1 MNKDNTATKLFSS
14 LENKR
19 NYIYQKNYKE
29 DMIGKVEPTL
39 KDKLKHGYVF
49 GKNNL
54 KLYYEK
60 FIVENPKANI
70 VICHGFGECAEKYYE
85 LIYYFIQEG
94 YSVFIVEHRG
104 HGRSQRLG
112 IDKSQ
117 INVENFNYYVEDFK
131 TFIDEIVIPSGKNKE
146 LLLFAHS
153 MGGGIGTVF
162 LEEYTNYFKAAVLSS
177 PMHEINTG
185 KISKSLAS
193 IISKSMKVFGMKK
206 KYLPGQTTYTG
217 EKDFEGSAT
226 SSRERYEYL
235 YQKIKE
241 NEAYQTGG
249 SSVLWYLESLKAT
262 KNLVKEE
269 NASKV
274 KIPVLLFQ
282 TEYDTYVNPEGQN
295 KFASYAQNCQ
305 LIQIKKSKHES
316 YFEKDEISLSVIEK
330 ILLFYENNYEA
341 QSKK

>member
-29 DMIGKVEPTL
+29 DMIDKVEPCL
-39 KDKLKHGYVF
+39 KNKLKQGYIS
-49 GKNNL
+49 GRNNL

-94 YSVFIVEHRG
+94 YSVFIIEHRG

-117 INVENFNYYVEDFK
+117 INVENFNFYVEDFK
-131 TFIDEIVIPSGKNKE
+131 TFLDEIVIPSGKNKE
-146 LLLFAHS
+146 LMLFAHS

-162 LEEYTNYFKAAVLSS
+162 LEEYTNYFKAAALSS

-206 KYLPGQTTYTG
+206 NIFQDKQLYGRKKTLKVVLQAA
-217 EKDFEGSAT
+217 EKDMNIYI
-226 SSRERYEYL
+226 RRL
-235 YQKIKE
+235 KRMKI
-241 NEAYQTGG
+241 
-249 SSVLWYLESLKAT
+249 T
-262 KNLVKEE
+262 KL
-269 NASKV
+269 A
-274 KIPVLLFQ
+274 VLL
-282 TEYDTYVNPEGQN
+282 
-295 KFASYAQNCQ
+295 SYG
-305 LIQIKKSKHES
+305 IWK
-316 YFEKDEISLSVIEK
+316 V
-330 ILLFYENNYEA
+330 
-341 QSKK
+341 